1 MSRPRPRVIG
11 ERQGKWLLNL
21 YPPFVFGR
29 IRVLDIGP
37 GYRTCRVRIAKSLL
51 TRNLNGTTFGG
62 TIFSAA
68 DPFHAL
74 MYWQVFA
81 RRGRRVQVWLRRAR
95 IDYRKPAATPLV
107 LEFTL
112 GDPDVDEAEAA
123 LDRDG
128 RFRRT
133 FETAAV
139 DRSGAVCATIETE
152 VDLRVPRSEQKG
164 VSAF

>member
-1 MSRPRPRVIG
+1 MS
-11 ERQGKWLLNL
+11 ERQGRWLLNL
-21 YPPFVFGR
+21 YPPFVFMR
-29 IRVLDIGP
+29 IRVLEFGP
-37 GYRTCRVRIAKSLL
+37 GYRSCRVRVARSLL

-68 DPFHAL
+68 DPLHAV

-81 RRGRRVQVWLRRAR
+81 RRGRRIQVWLRRAR
-95 IDYRKPAATPLV
+95 IDYRKPAATALT
-107 LEFTL
+107 LEL
-112 GDPDVDEAEAA
+112 ALSDADVTDAEAA

-133 FETAAV
+133 FETHAV
-139 DRSGAVCATIETE
+139 DRAGDVCATIETE
-152 VDLRVPRSEQKG
+152 VDLRVPRREQRG